1 MQRVRGCAMTL
12 SLPMRLNLLALLV
25 LALPSSAAH
34 SGTPPP
40 PAPGDTSCGTP
51 PAPLATDGR
60 MNVLLI
66 GDSISMGFGCF
77 KGKCPTPHPGD
88 RAWPDGRLGYGLYV
102 QELLAN
108 NASVQHSGGWYMGG
122 QGGDTAGTGASSW
135 SSARKPCDWDGCGGG
150 TRCIKQWLG
159 ANSSTGGY
167 LPWDVI
173 SINFGLHDLGGNGP
187 IREVPLSNYT
197 ENLKFILN
205 EATKTGAEVIFTTTT
220 PVPANYPPGSRTE
233 KNVVA
238 YNAAA
243 TRVASAYCVAVN
255 DLHGAIVRACPRS
268 YLQDGNCSRL
278 QWPRGVHFVHAGR
291 ELCGKVVAKAVVAA
305 MDRAKQWRSHHKP
318 RYYDRRGNISLFSLP
333 REGGGRERWCAAA
346 ARAGARD
353 RDSDGTGA
361 LT

>member
-1 MQRVRGCAMTL
+1 MTL
-12 SLPMRLNLLALLV
+12 SLPMRLNILALLV

-150 TRCIKQWLG
+150 TRCIK
-159 ANSSTGGY
+159 
-167 LPWDVI
+167 
-173 SINFGLHDLGGNGP
+173 
-187 IREVPLSNYT
+187 
-197 ENLKFILN
+197 
-205 EATKTGAEVIFTTTT
+205 
-220 PVPANYPPGSRTE
+220 
-233 KNVVA
+233 
-238 YNAAA
+238 
-243 TRVASAYCVAVN
+243 
-255 DLHGAIVRACPRS
+255 
-268 YLQDGNCSRL
+268 
-278 QWPRGVHFVHAGR
+278 
-291 ELCGKVVAKAVVAA
+291 
-305 MDRAKQWRSHHKP
+305 
-318 RYYDRRGNISLFSLP
+318 
-333 REGGGRERWCAAA
+333 
-346 ARAGARD
+346 
-353 RDSDGTGA
+353 
-361 LT
+361 